1 MKSIESTLDTS
12 NYPTSS
18 PLFSMQHAKQLFK
31 WKDET
36 AGSPILL
43 FLALRPKCYAIL
55 TQDSLQ
61 DLIEREKQGKNLSNL
76 PTSLKRQELRNKG
89 VIRSLCKDMGVTPFL
104 VSLLARSFINANFK
118 KIELCGSIPHFVK
131 MTKSCLSFLDNKSMQ
146 KDCFIHSL
154 PYGSKSSLLCDCM
167 E

>member
-1 MKSIESTLDTS
+1 MAFTQSPSLS
-12 NYPTSS
+12 NNPKIPTYY
-18 PLFSMQHAKQLFK
+18 LIF
-31 WKDET
+31 

-61 DLIEREKQGKNLSNL
+61 DLIEREKRGVNLSNL

-89 VIRSLCKDMGVTPFL
+89 VIRSLCRDMGITPFL

-118 KIELCGSIPHFVK
+118 KIELCGSVPHFVK
-131 MTKSCLSFLDNKSMQ
+131 ITKSCLSFLDNKSMQ
-146 KDCFIHSL
+146 KDCYIHSL